1 MSLVATDFFFLTAL
15 RSSEDLPLTIS
26 PFILFKD
33 NFHCWDFLAAQWI
46 RLHAPKAEGLG
57 SILGWRTK
65 MTHATGTDKIFK
77 KKKIKN
83 KFSLWHVPLT
93 LVLRH
98 KNSVSYTITFLV
110 SIFLCASKYVARRE
124 VGVKKRNI
132 LSSLQAPFQSWF

>member
-1 MSLVATDFFFLTAL
+1 MLPKQEACVPPLVGEPRFHMPLAQTKNFFKNL
-15 RSSEDLPLTIS
+15 
-26 PFILFKD
+26 
-33 NFHCWDFLAAQWI
+33 
-46 RLHAPKAEGLG
+46 
-57 SILGWRTK
+57 
-65 MTHATGTDKIFK
+65 
-77 KKKIKN
+77 KN

-93 LVLRH
+93 LVLRY